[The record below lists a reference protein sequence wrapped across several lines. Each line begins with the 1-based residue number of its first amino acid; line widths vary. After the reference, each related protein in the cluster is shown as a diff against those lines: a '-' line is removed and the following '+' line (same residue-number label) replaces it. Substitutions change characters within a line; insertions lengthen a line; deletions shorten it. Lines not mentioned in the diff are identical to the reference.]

1 MQKCVCYGDGIFF
14 ANLKYYVKQQ
24 VPYYS
29 FIVRNVLDDAPVFFA
44 KIYKAR

>member
-1 MQKCVCYGDGIFF
+1 MQKCVYYGDGIFF

-29 FIVRNVLDDAPVFFA
+29 FIVRNVIYVIYDNPVFFA
-44 KIYKAR
+44 KNL